1 MEISGGITYIR
12 LNHIPVTQEL
22 LYDFFRIQKRFMVQM
37 FQNYIFQ
44 FTYPVCL
51 FPQQLLVKELADLET
66 NFGIFIRIKGSDT

>member
-22 LYDFFRIQKRFMVQM
+22 LYDFFRIQKRFMVQI

-44 FTYPVCL
+44 FTYP